1 MTLVN
6 LYDAK
11 ARLSELVQRAGAGEE
26 IVIAKNGRP
35 VARLVPIQSE
45 PRRAPG
51 GWEGRVWIASDFDA
65 ADAELEALMLG
76 DGERER

>member
-1 MTLVN
+1 MTRVN

-35 VARLVPIQSE
+35 VAMLVPA
-45 PRRAPG
+45 RRAPG
-51 GWEGRVWIASDFDA
+51 GWEGRVWVAPDFDD
-65 ADAELEALMLG
+65 ADAAVEQLMLG
-76 DGERER
+76 TDP

>member
-1 MTLVN
+1 MTRVN

-35 VARLVPIQSE
+35 VAMLVPFRA
-45 PRRAPG
+45 PARRAPG
-51 GWEGRVWIASDFDA
+51 GWEGRVWVAPDFDD
-65 ADAELEALMLG
+65 ADAAVEQLMLG
-76 DGERER
+76 TDP